1 MPAYAPIKRTG
12 ALSRDAWAAVWLLC
26 GFLLLVSPRST
37 SAQAPRPVQEMD
49 PTGTGERFPVPD
61 PTRLTTQAVREAIIA
76 LKDVINT
83 RLEGMDKALQLLQAR
98 SDRFPAELDTK
109 ISTVRDLLFERFKGI
124 ELQFEGIQLQFKER
138 DTRVE
143 QTAQDSKTAVAAA
156 LQAAKEAVEKQ
167 NAASS
172 QAAQKSEG
180 AFTKQ
185 IDQLAELFRT
195 GTKSLEDRIT
205 VANKVS
211 DDKLSAIN
219 ERIARIESLSLGTRS
234 AMKDAT
240 DNTMVVIAVIGGVV
254 GITGVVITIIVAM
267 RSAPRHGAGPSQ

>member
-1 MPAYAPIKRTG
+1 MKR
-12 ALSRDAWAAVWLLC
+12 ADIRLC
-26 GFLLLVSPRST
+26 VLCVFLLIVSPRGPL
-37 SAQAPRPVQEMD
+37 AQTPRPAQEMD
-49 PTGTGERFPVPD
+49 PAATGERFPVPD

-98 SDRFPAELDTK
+98 SDRFPAELDAK
-109 ISTVRDLLFERFKGI
+109 ISMARDVIFERFKGI

-143 QTAQDSKTAVAAA
+143 QTARDSKTAVEAA

-167 NAASS
+167 NAAFS
-172 QAAQKSEG
+172 QATQKSEG

-195 GTKSLEDRIT
+195 GTKALEDRIT
-205 VANKVS
+205 VVNKVS

-219 ERIARIESLSLGTRS
+219 ERIARIESISLGTR
-234 AMKDAT
+234 AATKDAN

-254 GITGVVITIIVAM
+254 GITGVVITIVVAM
-267 RSAPRHGAGPSQ
+267 RART